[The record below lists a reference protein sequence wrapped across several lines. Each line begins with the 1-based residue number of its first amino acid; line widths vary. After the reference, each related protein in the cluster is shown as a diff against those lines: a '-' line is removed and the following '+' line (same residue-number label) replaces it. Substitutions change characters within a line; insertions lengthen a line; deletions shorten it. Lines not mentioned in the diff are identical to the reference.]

1 LLSPA
6 IAPRET
12 TTRPERAIARDQ
24 GDPPIPEPGA
34 ALFVWAT
41 WGLLATIAFVE
52 VARFGPDVP
61 LWDDYAVIP
70 RLTGSQPITLDW
82 LWSQHSE
89 HRIPLARLILLGT
102 FRLTGADPR
111 GVMFLIVG
119 LLSALSAVLLRAA
132 RAARGGTRY
141 ADAFLPIA
149 LLNLGHHENFLWAIQ
164 ITYVLPVVL
173 MGFVLA
179 LLVRSPSIPGLGSLA
194 AASSCLTLMPL
205 CNAGGLALIPAM
217 AAWLWGLA
225 LLAKR
230 TRTEAGRSRAISI
243 AALSIPPLL
252 LSVLYFRGYSPPR
265 HHAAPG
271 GFQAASRTTV
281 QFLAMSL
288 GRPGAILWPLSGMLV
303 VGLIAGSAA
312 VLAWAWFR
320 KPAQRARVL
329 GLACA
334 LAAAVSLAAGTG
346 WGRSGEAATAGLQPR
361 YTTLAVPALFAGYFA
376 FACYGPG
383 PTRQF
388 VPMVLL
394 AGSCLLAWPNTED
407 GWSAGRNKGAQ
418 AEAFDRDLAS
428 GTPLFRLV
436 RRYTPFL
443 HPSQESLHES
453 LRMLRIAGIGRFQTI
468 QDDPP
473 FREQAV
479 RLTPA
484 DIRLARWDDGRIE
497 VTGVDPWIRFD
508 LPSPVAV
515 CGVQIRYS
523 HESDEGAPAR
533 FQVAWRRPGQF
544 ETPRDQQYGNWNLP
558 TGSDRSTTIWVDDVV
573 SQIRIQ
579 PDNRPCRFI
588 ISELTLLTPPRSDPG
603 RP

>member
-1 LLSPA
+1 V
-6 IAPRET
+6 
-12 TTRPERAIARDQ
+12 IARGQD
-24 GDPPIPEPGA
+24 DSPISEPGA
-34 ALFVWAT
+34 ALFVGSI
-41 WGLLATIAFVE
+41 WGLLAAIAFVY
-52 VARFGPDVP
+52 VARFGPDLP

-70 RLTGSQPITLDW
+70 QLTGSQPITLEW

-89 HRIPLARLILLGT
+89 HRIPLARLILLGM

-119 LLSALSAVLLRAA
+119 LLTALSAVLLRAA
-132 RAARGGTRY
+132 RTSRGGTRN

-179 LLVRSPSIPGLGSLA
+179 LLVRSARVPGLGSLA
-194 AASSCLTLMPL
+194 AASCYLSLMPL
-205 CNAGGLALIPAM
+205 CNAGGLAFIPAM

-225 LLAKR
+225 LLTRR
-230 TRTEAGRSRAISI
+230 TGTEAGRFRAFII

-265 HHAAPG
+265 HHAAPAG
-271 GFQAASRTTV
+271 LLATARTSA

-303 VGLIAGSAA
+303 VGLLAGSAI
-312 VLAWAWFR
+312 VLAWAWFK
-320 KPAQRARVL
+320 KPAERARIL

-334 LAAAVSLAAGTG
+334 LAAAVSLAIGTG
-346 WGRSGEAATAGLQPR
+346 WGRSGEAALAGLQPR
-361 YTTLAVPALFAGYFA
+361 YTTLAVPALLAGYFA

-383 PTRQF
+383 ITRQL

-394 AGSCLLAWPNTED
+394 ASSCLLAWPNIED
-407 GWSAGRNKGAQ
+407 GWSAGRNTRAQ
-418 AEAFDRDLAS
+418 VEAFDHDLAA
-428 GTPLFRLV
+428 GTPLFRMV

-443 HPSQESLHES
+443 HPSQEVLHES
-453 LRMLRIAGIGRFQTI
+453 LRMLRQAGIGRFRML

-479 RLTPA
+479 KLSPA

-497 VTGVDPWIRFD
+497 VTGVDPWVRFD
-508 LPSPVAV
+508 LPAPVAA
-515 CGVQIRYS
+515 CGIRIRYS
-523 HESDEGAPAR
+523 HANDDGTPAR
-533 FQVAWRRPGQF
+533 FQIAWRRPGQF

-558 TGSDRSTTIWVDDVV
+558 TGPDRSTTIWVDDVI

-579 PDNRPCRFI
+579 PDNRPCRFT
-588 ISELTLLTPPRSDPG
+588 ISELTLLTPPRRDPG

>member
-12 TTRPERAIARDQ
+12 TPRPERAIAANSE
-24 GDPPIPEPGA
+24 GIPTSEPGA
-34 ALFVWAT
+34 AIFAWSIG
-41 WGLLATIAFVE
+41 GLLAAIAFVY

-61 LWDDYAVIP
+61 LWDDHAVIP
-70 RLTGSQPITLDW
+70 QLTGSQPITLEW

-119 LLSALSAVLLRAA
+119 LLTALSAVLLHAA

-141 ADAFLPIA
+141 ADAVLPIA
-149 LLNLGHHENFLWAIQ
+149 LLNLGHHENLLWAIQ

-173 MGFVLA
+173 LGFVLA
-179 LLVRSPSIPGLGSLA
+179 LLVRSPRVPGLGSLA
-194 AASSCLTLMPL
+194 AASCCLTLMPL
-205 CNAGGLALIPAM
+205 SNAGGLAFIPAM

-225 LLAKR
+225 LFPKR
-230 TRTEAGRSRAISI
+230 TGTEAGRFRALFI
-243 AALSIPPLL
+243 AALSIPPMF

-265 HHAAPG
+265 HHAPPG
-271 GFQAASRTTV
+271 GPWAAARTSA

-288 GRPGAILWPLSGMLV
+288 GRPGAILWPLSGVLV
-303 VGLIAGSAA
+303 VGLLAGSAA

-320 KPAQRARVL
+320 KPAERARVL

-334 LAAAVSLAAGTG
+334 LAAAVSLAIGTG
-346 WGRSGEAATAGLQPR
+346 WGRSGEAALAGLQPR
-361 YTTLAVPALFAGYFA
+361 YTTLAVPALLAGYFA

-383 PTRQF
+383 LTRQL

-418 AEAFDRDLAS
+418 AEAFDRDLAA

-436 RRYTPFL
+436 RRHTPFL
-443 HPSQESLHES
+443 HPSQEVLHES
-453 LRMLRIAGIGRFQTI
+453 LRMLRQAGIDHFKI
-468 QDDPP
+468 LQDDPP

-479 RLTPA
+479 RLSPA

-497 VTGVDPWIRFD
+497 VTGVDPWVRFD
-508 LPSPVAV
+508 LPAPVAV
-515 CGVQIRYS
+515 CGVRIRYS
-523 HESDEGAPAR
+523 HASDDGAPAR
-533 FQVAWRRPGQF
+533 FQIAWRRPGQF
-544 ETPRDQQYGNWNLP
+544 ETPRDQQFGNWNLP
-558 TGSDRSTTIWVDDVV
+558 TGPDRSTTIWVDDVV

-579 PDNRPCRFI
+579 PDNRPCRFTV
-588 ISELTLLTPPRSDPG
+588 SELTLLTPPRSDPG
-603 RP
+603 SP